1 MKRLMTKNWKLIA
14 YIVGYA
20 VLIVTELDTANML
33 YVGAGMV
40 WLVIWLLRNNDG
52 SRTGGYDIN
61 GDLMD
66 SRNMHGSYYRDH

>member
-20 VLIVTELDTANML
+20 VLIVTELDTVNML

-52 SRTGGYDIN
+52 SRAVEH
-61 GDLMD
+61 DLSD
-66 SRNMHGSYYRDH
+66 SRGLFGAFSAYNHHR

>member
-1 MKRLMTKNWKLIA
+1 MKRLMTKNWKVIA
-14 YIVGYA
+14 YIVGFV
-20 VLIVTELDTANML
+20 VLNFSPFEGLFIAYGLVGTA
-33 YVGAGMV
+33 

-52 SRTGGYDIN
+52 SRSGGYDIN